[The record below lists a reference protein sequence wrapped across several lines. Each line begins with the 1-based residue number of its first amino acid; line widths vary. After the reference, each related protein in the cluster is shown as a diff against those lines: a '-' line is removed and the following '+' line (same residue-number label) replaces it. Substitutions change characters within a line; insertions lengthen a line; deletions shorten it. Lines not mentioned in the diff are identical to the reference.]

1 MKMHN
6 DTSQSGIS
14 LLEIIIVIAIVGI
27 AAAIAVPNVQN
38 WAQSRTINND
48 LASIQQVIEF
58 SRSQSSAQGRVFYII
73 GPTGGTLNVRYAT
86 GNNLLECPSWS
97 TVKSM
102 QYPGGIIPDSTVLTK
117 HGDGTP
123 GTAGVYNGTN
133 TTICFFPD
141 GTSSGGGFQLAYKGD
156 EYRIDIFITGFY
168 DIRRNLNSAC
178 PEDPA
183 TTWCERN

>member
-58 SRSQSSAQGRVFYII
+58 SRSQSSAQGRAFYII
-73 GPTGGTLNVRYAT
+73 GPTSGTLNVHYAED
-86 GNNLLECPSWS
+86 NNLLACPNAS
-97 TVKSM
+97 TVKAS
-102 QYPGGIIPDSTVLTK
+102 QYPSGIIPDSTVLTK
-117 HGDGTP
+117 HGNGTP
-123 GTAGVYNGTN
+123 GTAGVYSGTN
-133 TTICFFPD
+133 QTICFFPD

-156 EYRIDIFITGFY
+156 EYRVDVFITGFY
-168 DIRRNLNSAC
+168 DTRRNMNSPC
-178 PEDPA
+178 PENPA